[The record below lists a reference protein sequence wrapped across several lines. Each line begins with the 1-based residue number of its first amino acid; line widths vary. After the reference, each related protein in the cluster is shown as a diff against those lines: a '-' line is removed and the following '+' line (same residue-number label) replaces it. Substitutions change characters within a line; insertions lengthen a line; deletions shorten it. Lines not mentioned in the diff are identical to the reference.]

1 MANFNT
7 HFTVAATAS
16 AVVSATLLSM
26 EVVSPEEA
34 VIAFGLGTLGGLLPD
49 VDSAHSTSIKV
60 GFNVLSL
67 LMTIMLIFVKS
78 SSYSL
83 IEMTVVSVLVFMGIR
98 YAFLEFFRKISKH
111 RGMFHTVPVALIWG
125 IVVASLCQWFFD
137 LNSLVSWVYGFMI
150 TWGYLVHLILDETYS
165 VDLGNRRMKRSSGTA
180 FKFGMFKNRNQKIQT
195 AIVYASIPLLL
206 VFVAPDTALVQT
218 ALFSHE
224 AWLNFTEVI
233 LPHDGRWFFH

>member
-7 HFTVAATAS
+7 HFTVAAGAS

-26 EVVSPEEA
+26 EVVSPEQA

-49 VDSAHSTSIKV
+49 VDSSHSTSIKV

-83 IEMTVVSVLVFMGIR
+83 VEMFITSVVVFVGIR

-111 RGMFHTVPVALIWG
+111 RGMFHSIPVALIWG
-125 IVVASLCQWFFD
+125 IVVAILSQWFFG

-150 TWGYLVHLILDETYS
+150 TWGYLVHLTLDEMYS
-165 VDLGNRRMKRSSGTA
+165 VDLGNRRIKKSSGTA
-180 FKFGMFKNRNQKIQT
+180 LKFGMFKNRQQQIQT
-195 AIVYASIPLLL
+195 AIVYVMIPLL
-206 VFVAPDTALVQT
+206 FVIAPSTDLLQT
-218 ALFSHE
+218 ALFSQD
-224 AWLNFTEVI
+224 AWLTFKDI
-233 LPHDGRWFFH
+233 LIPYDGYWFFH

>member
-7 HFTVAATAS
+7 HFTVAAGAS

-26 EVVSPEEA
+26 EVVTPEQA

-83 IEMTVVSVLVFMGIR
+83 VEMAIVASLVFVGIR

-111 RGMFHTVPVALIWG
+111 RGMFHTIPVALIWG
-125 IVVASLCQWFFD
+125 IVVASMCQWFFD

-180 FKFGMFKNRNQKIQT
+180 FKFGMFKTGNQKIQT
-195 AIVYASIPLLL
+195 AIIYLSIPLL
-206 VFVAPDTALVQT
+206 FMIAPETDMIQT
-218 ALFSHE
+218 ALFSQE
-224 AWLNFTEVI
+224 AWLNFKDI
-233 LPHDGRWFFH
+233 LFPYDGRWFFH

>member
-7 HFTVAATAS
+7 HFTVAAGAA

-26 EVVSPEEA
+26 EVVTPEQA
-34 VIAFGLGTLGGLLPD
+34 VIAFGVGTLGGLLPD
-49 VDSAHSTSIKV
+49 VDSSHSTSIKV

-83 IEMTVVSVLVFMGIR
+83 IEMLIVASLVFMGIR

-111 RGMFHTVPVALIWG
+111 RGMFHTIPVAVIWG
-125 IVVASLCQWFFD
+125 IVIAIMCQWFFD

-150 TWGYLVHLILDETYS
+150 TLGYLVHLTLDELYS
-165 VDLGNRRMKRSSGTA
+165 VDLGNRRMKKSSGTA
-180 FKFGMFKNRNQKIQT
+180 LKFGMFKNRQQQIHT
-195 AIVYASIPLLL
+195 VVLYAVIPLL
-206 VFVAPDTALVQT
+206 FMIAPNTEMIQT
-218 ALFSHE
+218 ALFSQE
-224 AWLNFTEVI
+224 AWLSFTDII
-233 LPHDGRWFFH
+233 LPYDGKWFFH

>member
-7 HFTVAATAS
+7 HFTVAAGAS

-26 EVVSPEEA
+26 EVVTPEQA

-83 IEMTVVSVLVFMGIR
+83 VEMAIVASLVFVGIR

-137 LNSLVSWVYGFMI
+137 LNSLISWVYGFMI

-165 VDLGNRRMKRSSGTA
+165 VDLGNRRMKKSSGTA
-180 FKFGMFKNRNQKIQT
+180 FKFGMFKTKNQKIQT
-195 AIVYASIPLLL
+195 ALVYLAIPLLL
-206 VFVAPDTALVQT
+206 LIAPPIDMLQT
-218 ALFSHE
+218 AIFSQE
-224 AWLNFTEVI
+224 AWLNFKDI
-233 LPHDGRWFFH
+233 LLPYDGRWFFH

>member
-7 HFTVAATAS
+7 HFTVAAGAS

-26 EVVSPEEA
+26 EVVTPEQA

-78 SSYSL
+78 STYSL
-83 IEMTVVSVLVFMGIR
+83 VEMAVVASLVFIGIR

-111 RGMFHTVPVALIWG
+111 RGMFHTVPVAVIWG
-125 IVVASLCQWFFD
+125 IVVASMCQWFFD
-137 LNSLVSWVYGFMI
+137 LNSLVAWVYGFMI

-180 FKFGMFKNRNQKIQT
+180 FKFGMFKNTNQKIQT
-195 AIVYASIPLLL
+195 AVIYAAIPLLL
-206 VFVAPDTALVQT
+206 LIAPETDLLQT
-218 ALFSHE
+218 AIFSQE
-224 AWLNFTEVI
+224 AWLNFKDI
-233 LPHDGRWFFH
+233 LLPYDGRWFFH

>member
-7 HFTVAATAS
+7 HFTVAAAAS

-26 EVVSPEEA
+26 EVVTPEQA

-78 SSYSL
+78 STYSL
-83 IEMTVVSVLVFMGIR
+83 VEMAIVASLVFVGIR

-125 IVVASLCQWFFD
+125 IVVASMCQWMFD

-180 FKFGMFKNRNQKIQT
+180 FKFGMFKNRNQQIQT
-195 AIVYASIPLLL
+195 VIVYASIPLL
-206 VFVAPDTALVQT
+206 FMIAPETNLVQT
-218 ALFSHE
+218 ALFSEE
-224 AWLNFTEVI
+224 AWLNFKDI
-233 LPHDGRWFFH
+233 LFPYDGRWFFH

>member
-7 HFTVAATAS
+7 HFTVAAGAS

-26 EVVSPEEA
+26 EVVTPEEA
-34 VIAFGLGTLGGLLPD
+34 VIAFGAGTLGGLLPD
-49 VDSAHSTSIKV
+49 VDSSHSTSIKV

-83 IEMTVVSVLVFMGIR
+83 IEMLIVASLVFMGIR

-111 RGMFHTVPVALIWG
+111 RGMFHSIPVAIIWG
-125 IVVASLCQWFFD
+125 IVVAIMCQWFFD

-150 TWGYLVHLILDETYS
+150 TFGYLVHLTLDEVYS
-165 VDLGNRRMKRSSGTA
+165 VDLGNRRMKKSSGTA
-180 FKFGMFKNRNQKIQT
+180 LKFGMFKNRQQQIHT
-195 AIVYASIPLLL
+195 AVMYALIPLL
-206 VFVAPDTALVQT
+206 FMIAPSTELIQT
-218 ALFSHE
+218 ALFSQE
-224 AWLNFTEVI
+224 AWLSFVDII
-233 LPHDGRWFFH
+233 LPYDGKWFFH

>member
-7 HFTVAATAS
+7 HFSVAAGAS
-16 AVVSATLLSM
+16 AMVSATLLSM
-26 EVVSPEEA
+26 EVVTPEQA

-83 IEMTVVSVLVFMGIR
+83 VEMTIVSVALFVAIR

-111 RGMFHTVPVALIWG
+111 RGMFHTVPVAFIWG
-125 IVVASLCQWFFD
+125 IVVASLSQWFFD
-137 LNSLVSWVYGFMI
+137 LNSLISWVYGFMI

-165 VDLGNRRMKRSSGTA
+165 VDLGNRRMKKSSGTA
-180 FKFGMFKNRNQKIQT
+180 FKFGMFKTKKQKIQT
-195 AIVYASIPLLL
+195 ALVYLSIPLLL
-206 VFVAPDTALVQT
+206 LLAPETDLVQR
-218 ALFSHE
+218 AIFSQE
-224 AWLNFTEVI
+224 AWLNFKDI
-233 LPHDGRWFFH
+233 LLPYDGKWFFH

>member
-7 HFTVAATAS
+7 HFTVAAGAS

-26 EVVSPEEA
+26 EVVSPEQA
-34 VIAFGLGTLGGLLPD
+34 VVAFGIGTLGGLLPD

-67 LMTIMLIFVKS
+67 LLTIMLIFVKS
-78 SSYSL
+78 STYSL
-83 IEMTVVSVLVFMGIR
+83 VEIFVVASLVFVGIR

-111 RGMFHTVPVALIWG
+111 RGMFHSVPVAVIWG
-125 IVVASLCQWFFD
+125 IVVAILCKWFFD
-137 LNSLVSWVYGFMI
+137 LNSLVSWVYGFMV

-180 FKFGMFKNRNQKIQT
+180 FKFGMFKTRTQQIQT
-195 AIVYASIPLLL
+195 AVVYAAIPILFVLAPETDLL
-206 VFVAPDTALVQT
+206 QT
-218 ALFSHE
+218 ALFSQE
-224 AWLNFTEVI
+224 AWLTFTDI
-233 LPHDGRWFFH
+233 LIPYDGNWFFH

>member
-7 HFTVAATAS
+7 HFTVAAGAA

-26 EVVSPEEA
+26 EVVTPEQA
-34 VIAFGLGTLGGLLPD
+34 VIAFGVGTLGGLLPD
-49 VDSAHSTSIKV
+49 VDSSHSTSIKV

-83 IEMTVVSVLVFMGIR
+83 IEMLIVASLVFMGIR

-111 RGMFHTVPVALIWG
+111 RGMFHTIPVAVIWG
-125 IVVASLCQWFFD
+125 IVIAIMCQWFFD

-150 TWGYLVHLILDETYS
+150 TLGYLVHLTLDELYS
-165 VDLGNRRMKRSSGTA
+165 VDLGNRRMKKSSGTA
-180 FKFGMFKNRNQKIQT
+180 LKFGMFKNRQQQIHT
-195 AIVYASIPLLL
+195 AVLYAVIPLL
-206 VFVAPDTALVQT
+206 FMIAPNTEMIQT
-218 ALFSHE
+218 ALFSQE
-224 AWLNFTEVI
+224 AWLSFTDII
-233 LPHDGRWFFH
+233 LPYDGKWFFH